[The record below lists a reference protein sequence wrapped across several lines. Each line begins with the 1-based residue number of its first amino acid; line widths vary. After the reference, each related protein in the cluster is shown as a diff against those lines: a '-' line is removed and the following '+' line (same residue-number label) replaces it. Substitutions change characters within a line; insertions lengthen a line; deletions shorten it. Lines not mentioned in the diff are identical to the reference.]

1 MITVSEVVETIIK
14 RKPFIEGALSEGLIN
29 LSSLG
34 RQIKPEVE
42 ARLKKEV
49 KEGAIVMALKRLAPL
64 LDIQMNIK
72 IKNALSQFGDIIVRS
87 NLAVYSFKNSDS
99 LIQKQSKLLKHISM
113 RKEIFHTISKG
124 VFETT
129 IVISDMMD
137 SELMDIFQH
146 EELIS
151 KTEKLSSITIKL
163 PKENIKISG
172 LYYFIFKKIA
182 WEGINILEVISTTN
196 EFTIILG
203 DDDVDLAFSV
213 LKNMNH
219 SNL

>member
-29 LSSLG
+29 LSSLA
-34 RQIKPEVE
+34 RQLKPEVE
-42 ARLKKEV
+42 TKLKKEV

-64 LDIQMNIK
+64 LDIQMNVK

-99 LIQKQSKLLKHISM
+99 LIQKQSKLLKHISTH
-113 RKEIFHTISKG
+113 KEIFHTISKG

-129 IVISDMMD
+129 IVISDSMGTD
-137 SELMDIFQH
+137 LLDIFH
-146 EELIS
+146 NEILIS
-151 KTEKLSSITIKL
+151 RTGKLSSVTIKL

-172 LYYFIFKKIA
+172 LYYFIFKKVA

-196 EFTIILG
+196 EFTIILK

-213 LKNMNH
+213 LKNMH
-219 SNL
+219 QSQ